1 MHQFSWRA
9 MAHAATGPRR
19 WLALL
24 ACALI
29 ALVTGGL
36 VASQP
41 ANATAA
47 PHARSVQGQTFT
59 VATDTTWAPFE
70 FDKGGQLRGIDMDLI
85 RAIAKDQGFNVQ
97 IQPIG
102 FDGGTPGGAGEPG
115 RHRHRRHVDYR

>member
-29 ALVTGGL
+29 ALVSGGL
-36 VASQP
+36 LASPP
-41 ANATAA
+41 ANASPAQHTQ
-47 PHARSVQGQTFT
+47 SVQGQTFT

-70 FDKGGQLRGIDMDLI
+70 FDKGGELRGIDMDLI
-85 RAIAKDQGFNVQ
+85 LSLIH
-97 IQPIG
+97 I
-102 FDGGTPGGAGEPG
+102 
-115 RHRHRRHVDYR
+115 